1 MRAIGPEDPPRMTL
15 RVYRVDRYGTCVA
28 EVSSCEVRAQERPPE
43 FNAMGFPP
51 CACPR
56 CHAEP
61 NKSGLSR
68 CFPT

>member
-1 MRAIGPEDPPRMTL
+1 MRTIKREGQPRMTL

-43 FNAMGFPP
+43 FNPIGFPP

-56 CHAEP
+56 CRAES
-61 NKSGLSR
+61 NKLGPS
-68 CFPT
+68 